1 MTKLTEI
8 HQQNGAVMGERNG
21 VAIPLSYCAAEEEH
35 KAVRKNILLSDYSH
49 FGIAAISGESA
60 WSLLNQLVAG
70 DVSSIRDEQAMY
82 SLILDETGNII
93 TDLYIACDD
102 ERFLLLS
109 EWVSGEALCEMLRAK
124 LAGNEEEFEDIDTI
138 ESLTPEWGMLHFE
151 GPYAW
156 ELLAEVY
163 GMDVIGL
170 PFQEHMHVEDDLIL
184 LRSGKHG
191 EYSYKLM
198 GPQALLAD
206 VWTQMLEAGE
216 KYDMRTG
223 GLNYQRMVRLENPCW
238 EPDVFNHYTRCPISL
253 QMQWAVR
260 YDKEAFTGLE
270 SLSERVEQGVEHRAI
285 GMMIAGKPQTIP
297 QRGDKVMFDGKCIG
311 EVIVCDYSADL
322 EACLGRLFLTDAWA
336 WADIDAYQVMTA
348 DGPVA
353 VTTSA
358 VPFARNYSF
367 LINPSEHSY
376 VDSTRPRDLLQQFEW
391 QKLKEEKEKAE
402 KEALAAA
409 EAAKAED
416 NAPKA

>member
-1 MTKLTEI
+1 MTKLTDI
-8 HQQNGAVMGERNG
+8 HRQHGAVMGERNG
-21 VAIPLSYCAAEEEH
+21 AAIPLSYFTAEEEH
-35 KAVRKNILLSDYSH
+35 KAVRQHILLSDYSH
-49 FGIAAISGESA
+49 FGIAVINGDSA
-60 WSLLNQLVAG
+60 WSLLNQLVSG

-82 SLILDETGNII
+82 SLILDDAGNII

-109 EWVSGEALCEMLRAK
+109 EWVSGETLCEMLRAK
-124 LAGNEEEFEDIDTI
+124 LAGNEDEFEDIDSI

-170 PFQEHMHVEDDLIL
+170 PYQEHMHVEDDLIL

-198 GPQALLAD
+198 GPQDLLAD

-223 GLNYQRMVRLENPCW
+223 GLNYQRKVRLENPCW
-238 EPDVFNHYTRCPISL
+238 EPGMFNAYTGCPIAL

-260 YDKEAFTGLE
+260 YDKDAFTGLA
-270 SLSERVEQGVEHRAI
+270 SLNERVEQGISHRI
-285 GMMIAGKPQTIP
+285 VGMSIAGKPDAIP
-297 QRGDKVMFDGKCIG
+297 QRGDKVMFDGNCIG

-322 EACLGRLFLTDAWA
+322 QACLGRLFLTDAWA
-336 WADIDAYQVMTA
+336 WADIDGYHVVTA
-348 DGPVA
+348 NGPVA

-376 VDSTRPRDLLQQFEW
+376 VDSSRPRDLLQQLEW
-391 QKLKEEKEKAE
+391 QKLREENE
-402 KEALAAA
+402 
-409 EAAKAED
+409 
-416 NAPKA
+416 

>member
-8 HQQNGAVMGERNG
+8 HQQHGAILGERNG
-21 VAIPLSYCAAEEEH
+21 VAIPLSYCAADEEY

-49 FGIAAISGESA
+49 FGIAAISGDDA
-60 WSLLNQLVAG
+60 WSLLNQLVSG

-102 ERFLLLS
+102 ERFLLIS
-109 EWVSGEALCEMLRAK
+109 EWVSGETLCELLRAK
-124 LAGNEEEFEDIDTI
+124 LAENEEEFADIESI

-170 PFQEHMHVEDDLIL
+170 PFQEHMHVDDELIL

-198 GPQALLAD
+198 GPQDVLAD
-206 VWTQMLEAGE
+206 VWMQMLEAGE

-223 GLNYQRMVRLENPCW
+223 GLNYQHLVRLENPCW
-238 EPDVFNHYTRCPISL
+238 EPDTLNTYTRCPISL

-260 YDKEAFTGLE
+260 YDKEVFTGLE
-270 SLSERVEQGVEHRAI
+270 SLNDRLEEGVSHRVV
-285 GMMIAGKPQTIP
+285 GMTLAGKPNAIP
-297 QRGDKVMFDGKCIG
+297 QRGDKVMSDGNCIG
-311 EVIVCDYSADL
+311 EVIICDYSPDL
-322 EACLGRLFLTDAWA
+322 NACLGRLFLTDDMA
-336 WADIDAYQVMTA
+336 WADIDAYQVVTA
-348 DGPVA
+348 NGPIT

-367 LINPSEHSY
+367 LVNPSEHSY
-376 VDSTRPRDLLQQFEW
+376 VDSTRPRDLVQQSEW
-391 QKLKEEKEKAE
+391 NKLKEEKMKAE
-402 KEALAAA
+402 KAALAAG
-409 EAAKAED
+409 

>member
-21 VAIPLSYCAAEEEH
+21 VAIPLSYGAKLEEH
-35 KAVRKNILLSDYSH
+35 KAVRQHILLSDYSH

-82 SLILDETGNII
+82 SLILDDAGNII

-109 EWVSGEALCEMLRAK
+109 EWVSGEALCEMLRLK
-124 LAGNEEEFEDIDTI
+124 LAGNEEEFEDIESI

-198 GPQALLAD
+198 GPQDLLAD

-238 EPDVFNHYTRCPISL
+238 EPDMFNAYTGCPISL

-270 SLSERVEQGVEHRAI
+270 SLSERVEQGVSHRAV
-285 GMMIAGKPQTIP
+285 GMMIAGKPQSIP
-297 QRGDKVMFDGKCIG
+297 QRGDKVMFEGDCVG

-336 WADIDAYQVMTA
+336 WADIDAYQVVTA

-376 VDSTRPRDLLQQFEW
+376 IDSTRPRDLLQQFEW
-391 QKLKEEKEKAE
+391 QKLKEEKEQAE

>member
-8 HQQNGAVMGERNG
+8 HQQHGALMGERNG
-21 VAIPLSYCAAEEEH
+21 VTLPVSYRAAEEEH
-35 KAVRKNILLSDYSH
+35 LALRKNILLCDYSH
-49 FGIAAISGESA
+49 FGIAAVSGESA
-60 WSLLNQLVAG
+60 WSLLNQLVSG

-82 SLILDETGNII
+82 SLLLDELGHVV

-109 EWVSGEALCEMLRAK
+109 EWVSGETLCEMLRAK
-124 LAGNEEEFEDIDTI
+124 LADHDDEFEDIESIT
-138 ESLTPEWGMLHFE
+138 SLTPEWGMLHFE
-151 GPYAW
+151 GPFAW

-163 GMDVIGL
+163 GMDIIGL

-198 GPQALLAD
+198 GPQDLLAD
-206 VWTQMLEAGE
+206 VWEQMLLAGD

-223 GLNYQRMVRLENPCW
+223 GLNYQRMARLENPCW
-238 EPDVFNHYTRCPISL
+238 EPAIFNAYTRCPIAL

-260 YDKEAFTGLE
+260 YDKESFTGLE
-270 SLSERVEQGVEHRAI
+270 SLSERVEQGTRHRLV
-285 GMMIAGKPQTIP
+285 GMTIPGKPQALP
-297 QRGDKVMFDGKCIG
+297 QRGDKVMFEDRCIG

-336 WADIDAYQVMTA
+336 WADIDTYQVITA
-348 DGPVA
+348 GGPVA

-358 VPFARNYSF
+358 IPFARNYSF

-391 QKLKEEKEKAE
+391 QKQKEEQDK
-402 KEALAAA
+402 A
-409 EAAKAED
+409 EAAAAVD

>member
-1 MTKLTEI
+1 MSKLTEI
-8 HQQNGAVMGERNG
+8 HQQHGAVLGERNG
-21 VAIPLSYCAAEEEH
+21 VAIPLSYCTADQEH
-35 KAVRKNILLSDYSH
+35 QAVRKNILLSDYSH
-49 FGIAAISGESA
+49 FGIAAISGDSA
-60 WSLLNQLVAG
+60 WSLLNQLVSG

-82 SLILDETGNII
+82 SLLLDDAGHII

-109 EWVSGEALCEMLRAK
+109 EWVSGEMLCEMLRAK
-124 LAGNEEEFEDIDTI
+124 LSGNEDQFEDIEAI
-138 ESLTPEWGMLHFE
+138 ESLTPEWGLLHFE

-170 PFQEHMHVEDDLIL
+170 PFQEHMHVEDSLIL

-198 GPQALLAD
+198 GPQDLLAD
-206 VWTQMLEAGE
+206 VWPLMLAAGE

-223 GLNYQRMVRLENPCW
+223 GLNYQRMARLENPCW
-238 EPDVFNHYTRCPISL
+238 EPDIFNAYTRCPISL

-260 YDKEAFTGLE
+260 YDKDAFTGLE
-270 SLSERVEQGVEHRAI
+270 SLSQRGVQEASHRI
-285 GMMIAGKPQTIP
+285 VGMTIAGTPQAIP
-297 QRGDKVMFDGKCIG
+297 QRGDKVIFDGNCIG

-322 EACLGRLFLTDAWA
+322 GACLGRLFLTGAWA
-336 WADIDAYQVMTA
+336 WADVDAYQVVTA
-348 DGPVA
+348 SGPVA

-376 VDSTRPRDLLQQFEW
+376 VDSTRPRDLLQQLEW
-391 QKLKEEKEKAE
+391 QKQKEEQAN
-402 KEALAAA
+402 AAA
-409 EAAKAED
+409 ENNTSTA
-416 NAPKA
+416 

>member
-1 MTKLTEI
+1 
-8 HQQNGAVMGERNG
+8 
-21 VAIPLSYCAAEEEH
+21 
-35 KAVRKNILLSDYSH
+35 
-49 FGIAAISGESA
+49 
-60 WSLLNQLVAG
+60 
-70 DVSSIRDEQAMY
+70 MY
-82 SLILDETGNII
+82 SLILDEAGNII

-109 EWVSGEALCEMLRAK
+109 EWVSGETLCELLRAK
-124 LAGNEEEFEDIDTI
+124 LAGNEEEFEDIESI

-170 PFQEHMHVEDDLIL
+170 PFQEHMHVEDELIL

-198 GPQALLAD
+198 GPQDLLAD
-206 VWTQMLEAGE
+206 VWKQMLEAGE

-238 EPDVFNHYTRCPISL
+238 EPGVFNSYSSCPISL

-270 SLSERVEQGVEHRAI
+270 SLNERVEQGVSHRVV
-285 GMMIAGKPQTIP
+285 GMTVAGKPDAIP
-297 QRGDKVMFDGKCIG
+297 QRGDKVMFDGNCIG

-322 EACLGRLFLTDAWA
+322 DACLGRLFLEDATA
-336 WADIDAYQVMTA
+336 WADINAYQVVTA
-348 DGPVA
+348 SGPIT

-367 LINPSEHSY
+367 MVNPSEHSY
-376 VDSTRPRDLLQQFEW
+376 VDSTRPRDLVQQFEW
-391 QKLKEEKEKAE
+391 QQLKEEKLKAE

-409 EAAKAED
+409 KA
-416 NAPKA
+416 

>member
-1 MTKLTEI
+1 MSRLTEI
-8 HQQNGAVMGERNG
+8 HQQHGAVMGERNG
-21 VAIPLSYCAAEEEH
+21 VAIPASYCTADEEH
-35 KAVRKNILLSDYSH
+35 QAVRKNILLSDYSH

-60 WSLLNQLVAG
+60 WSLLNQLVSG

-82 SLILDETGNII
+82 SLLLDEQGHII

-109 EWVSGEALCEMLRAK
+109 EWVSGETLCEMLRAK
-124 LAGNEEEFEDIDTI
+124 LAGNEEEFEDIESI

-198 GPQALLAD
+198 GPQELLAD
-206 VWTQMLEAGE
+206 VWKQMLAAGE
-216 KYDMRTG
+216 KYDMRAG
-223 GLNYQRMVRLENPCW
+223 GLNYQRMARLENPCW
-238 EPDVFNHYTRCPISL
+238 EPDVFNAYTSCPIAL

-260 YDKEAFTGLE
+260 YDKDGFTGQE
-270 SLSERVEQGVEHRAI
+270 SLSGRVEQGASHRVV
-285 GMMIAGKPQTIP
+285 GMTIAGKPQAVP
-297 QRGDKVMFDGKCIG
+297 QRGDKVMFEGNCIG

-336 WADIDAYQVMTA
+336 WADIDAYQVVTA
-348 DGPVA
+348 SGPVA
-353 VTTSA
+353 VMTSA

-391 QKLKEEKEKAE
+391 QKQKEEQAQAE
-402 KEALAAA
+402 KDALAAA
-409 EAAKAED
+409 VD